1 MENTST
7 TTLVKRVKRPVQR
20 HKLYKAKKMWVSA
33 LISGATLATMTFTF
47 TNVASADVTT
57 TTANTS
63 TSSQQVTNGNTI
75 AQTTGNQSNSQATS
89 SSAITYNVANAST
102 NNTANL
108 AETKVTATSPLTEK
122 MNVDHSNLDSAVAA
136 ASNAGMNVTQN
147 PTTTQTVDYNQASAA
162 VNTIK
167 NDYAN
172 QTAKINSQVA
182 QYQHIKA
189 NESAL
194 QAAPNGDTADLDAKV
209 NEAANIPGLT
219 VVKDGDHVTQVDTS
233 DDTAIEN
240 WKSSTGSDYRQ
251 QENELQNAIDTIHPS
266 SAYNPEQ

>member
-1 MENTST
+1 MIKIPFDRWLISFFRRFFCGKHKYDNSR
-7 TTLVKRVKRPVQR
+7 KKSKASVQR
-20 HKLYKAKKMWVSA
+20 HKLYKAKNVVSA

-75 AQTTGNQSNSQATS
+75 AQTTSNQSNSQATS

-136 ASNAGMNVTQN
+136 A
-147 PTTTQTVDYNQASAA
+147 
-162 VNTIK
+162 K
-167 NDYAN
+167 
-172 QTAKINSQVA
+172 
-182 QYQHIKA
+182 
-189 NESAL
+189 
-194 QAAPNGDTADLDAKV
+194 
-209 NEAANIPGLT
+209 
-219 VVKDGDHVTQVDTS
+219 
-233 DDTAIEN
+233 
-240 WKSSTGSDYRQ
+240 
-251 QENELQNAIDTIHPS
+251 
-266 SAYNPEQ
+266 